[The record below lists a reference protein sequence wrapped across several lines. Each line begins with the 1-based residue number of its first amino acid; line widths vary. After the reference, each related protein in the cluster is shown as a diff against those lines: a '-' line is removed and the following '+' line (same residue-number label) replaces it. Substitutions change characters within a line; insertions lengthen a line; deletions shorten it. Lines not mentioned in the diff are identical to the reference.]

1 MVFPDVVGHIVD
13 MVAGHNVL
21 TIFSVSTGGTVFTVF
36 TVLTVLA
43 VHPRLPGGTGRA
55 VLPVA
60 AILPV
65 GPVLSG
71 VAVLPGGTLLSTQ
84 FVQGNQVYPIC
95 SVIVLYVSTFAA
107 HLWRS
112 VLGAPCLAGP

>member
-21 TIFSVSTGGTVFTVF
+21 TIFSVSTGGTVFTV
-36 TVLTVLA
+36 LTVLA

-55 VLPVA
+55 VLPVD